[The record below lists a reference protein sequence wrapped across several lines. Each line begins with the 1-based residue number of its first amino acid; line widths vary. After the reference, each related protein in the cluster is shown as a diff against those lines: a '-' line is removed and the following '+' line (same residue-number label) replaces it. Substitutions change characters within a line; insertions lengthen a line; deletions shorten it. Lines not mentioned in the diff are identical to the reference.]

1 MGFPKYFND
10 FVTTLNKHKVR
21 YVLLRGYEN
30 LPELYSNDLD
40 FGIHPEDEDVFFD
53 ALNSYKNMY
62 NLEVKMNLSRFRV
75 LKLEFKYNDQTIDFD
90 FWFNFNYCGLEYV
103 SLTDTIIRSESYKNF
118 IIPSASD
125 ELTISF
131 LKELLHMGRLRK
143 DKVNWLIK
151 KMDKSNLEFFAVFF
165 SLETR
170 DSFLNV
176 IKLRKFNLG
185 SLSKKAKV
193 ELLKFHLTKQNFVV
207 TLFQILTFFYL
218 RFFSSKNQLVI
229 KFRNVFSAQ

>member
-10 FVTTLNKHKVR
+10 FITTLNKHKVR

-62 NLEVKMNLSRFRV
+62 DLEVKMNLSRFRV

-118 IIPSASD
+118 NIKSKTYFLLFKSFSKFYIFARND
-125 ELTISF
+125 IFCCYISSRY
-131 LKELLHMGRLRK
+131 G
-143 DKVNWLIK
+143 
-151 KMDKSNLEFFAVFF
+151 VFF
-165 SLETR
+165 S
-170 DSFLNV
+170 S
-176 IKLRKFNLG
+176 
-185 SLSKKAKV
+185 
-193 ELLKFHLTKQNFVV
+193 
-207 TLFQILTFFYL
+207 
-218 RFFSSKNQLVI
+218 
-229 KFRNVFSAQ
+229 